1 MATPPPTITPSL
13 SLGEQFA
20 IWQADFLHGR
30 LRYGYPISV
39 VALLL
44 FAALDIALIPD
55 YRSQLVVSYTI
66 MLTGVGLSFLFFVS
80 PYGRQRPDIAMVTL
94 GFAYLVL
101 PQIWVTLGGRVI
113 YSASSWLLTILGMTV
128 LLPILVRRHILL
140 QASTLLW
147 HVLFNFQLTLVNQ
160 PQNEGGVLWAQIYSI
175 LQLVVIC
182 VLADV
187 SVYLYEGLQRRSF
200 YHQRTLEQT
209 NIALEQAQADTLEAN
224 RAKNAFL
231 ASMSHELLTPLN
243 AVLGYSEI
251 LVEEADELD
260 KQSVQKDARN
270 ILMAGQQLQALI
282 ENVLALA
289 RLEAGAQGV
298 ILRRVDLAVELPL
311 LTERFRPVLAQRGN
325 EFAVVW
331 NTAVSP
337 PIIETDAQ
345 KLNQILI
352 NLLLNANKFTSE
364 GHISL
369 TIQDHPTNPSQIQ
382 FRIADNGPGVDLVEI
397 RHQLN
402 EYYQPERAGTHSKK
416 GVGLGLVICQQYCHL
431 LGGEMEVE
439 ANEPHGAVFYISLPR
454 GI

>member
-1 MATPPPTITPSL
+1 
-13 SLGEQFA
+13 
-20 IWQADFLHGR
+20 
-30 LRYGYPISV
+30 
-39 VALLL
+39 
-44 FAALDIALIPD
+44 
-55 YRSQLVVSYTI
+55 
-66 MLTGVGLSFLFFVS
+66 
-80 PYGRQRPDIAMVTL
+80 
-94 GFAYLVL
+94 
-101 PQIWVTLGGRVI
+101 
-113 YSASSWLLTILGMTV
+113 
-128 LLPILVRRHILL
+128 
-140 QASTLLW
+140 
-147 HVLFNFQLTLVNQ
+147 VLFNFQLTLVNQ

-311 LTERFRPVLAQRGN
+311 LTERLRPVLAQRGN

-331 NTAVSP
+331 HTAVSP

-352 NLLLNANKFTSE
+352 NLLLNANKFTSQ
-364 GHISL
+364 GQISL
-369 TIQDHPTNPSQIQ
+369 TIQDHPTDPQQIQ

-431 LGGEMEVE
+431 LGGEMQVE
-439 ANEPHGAVFYISLPR
+439 DNEPQGVVFYISLPR
-454 GI
+454 GG